1 MRLKWKCVEL
11 LKYYFLRYYCL
22 KEFLSF
28 RIALF
33 LKIMCMCTCKC
44 LNHNFQLYIVWSDSF
59 PVENKIR
66 KNSMLI
72 PPILSFLL
80 NFFFNY
86 IIQLLL
92 KSLHWKVPLLKHFK
106 TEEKWVL
113 HFQFSLV
120 RITRRVYSPLSL
132 LGTPIFLDT
141 VWLCIIFFSYV
152 LDLYCCHDKLQS
164 I

>member
-1 MRLKWKCVEL
+1 MKLKWNCVEL
-11 LKYYFLRYYCL
+11 LKYSFLRYYCL

-44 LNHNFQLYIVWSDSF
+44 LNHNFQLCIVWSDSF

-72 PPILSFLL
+72 PLILSLL
-80 NFFFNY
+80 QNFFFFSNY

-92 KSLHWKVPLLKHFK
+92 KSLHWKVPLLRHLKQKKKSWYCISNSVLLEPPGECTHHF
-106 TEEKWVL
+106 
-113 HFQFSLV
+113 HFWGRPFV
-120 RITRRVYSPLSL
+120 FWTRFGCV
-132 LGTPIFLDT
+132 
-141 VWLCIIFFSYV
+141 
-152 LDLYCCHDKLQS
+152 
-164 I
+164 